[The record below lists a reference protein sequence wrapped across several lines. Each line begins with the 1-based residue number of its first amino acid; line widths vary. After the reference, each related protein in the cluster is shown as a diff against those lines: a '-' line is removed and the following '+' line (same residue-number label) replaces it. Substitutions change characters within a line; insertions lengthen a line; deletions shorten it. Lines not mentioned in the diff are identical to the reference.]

1 MRVSPPAV
9 GQGVG
14 MTLETPMEET
24 EPNTRPEAKPDWKRF
39 WREYHRQLRARRPSL
54 RRAIREDVRAFI
66 TGRFEIADQG
76 RLATPFHMLRL
87 AWKSDAFLG
96 VLLYRVRTWLQR
108 ASVPILPTLIHKVC
122 IAFFDVNIGDHV
134 VLGEGVYVPH
144 GYLVIGGRLTM
155 GRWCVICPWVSI
167 GLTPGTL
174 GSPEI
179 GDGVF
184 VGTGAKILG
193 PVKIGDGAI
202 IGAGSVA
209 LKDVP
214 AHTTVAGVPA
224 RIVANQS
231 QEAEPGA

>member
-1 MRVSPPAV
+1 
-9 GQGVG
+9 
-14 MTLETPMEET
+14 MEVT
-24 EPNTRPEAKPDWKRF
+24 EPNAQPEAKPDWKRF
-39 WREYHRQLRARRPSL
+39 WREYYRQRRARRPPL
-54 RRAIREDVRAFI
+54 RRAVREDVRAFLAHRLE
-66 TGRFEIADQG
+66 TGGQG
-76 RLATPFHMLRL
+76 RLAVLFHILRL
-87 AWKSDAFLG
+87 AWKSDAFLA
-96 VLLYRVRTWLQR
+96 VLLYRIRVWLEGVG
-108 ASVPILPTLIHKVC
+108 VPILPALIHKVC
-122 IAFFDVNIGDHV
+122 IAFFDVNIGDYV

-155 GRWCVICPWVSI
+155 GRWCVIGPWVSI

-193 PVKIGDGAI
+193 AVKIGDGAI
-202 IGAGSVA
+202 IGAGSVV
-209 LKDVP
+209 LRDVP

-224 RIVANQS
+224 RIVADHS

>member
-1 MRVSPPAV
+1 
-9 GQGVG
+9 
-14 MTLETPMEET
+14 MEVT
-24 EPNTRPEAKPDWKRF
+24 EPNARPEAKPDWKRF
-39 WREYHRQLRARRPSL
+39 WREYHRQLRARRPPL
-54 RRAIREDVRAFI
+54 RRAVREDARAFLAHRLE
-66 TGRFEIADQG
+66 TGGQG
-76 RLATPFHMLRL
+76 RLATAFHVFRL
-87 AWKSDAFLG
+87 SWKSDAFLA
-96 VLLYRVRTWLQR
+96 VLLYRIRTWLEGVG
-108 ASVPILPTLIHKVC
+108 VPILPPLIHKVC
-122 IAFFDVNIGDHV
+122 VAFFDVNIGDYV

-193 PVKIGDGAI
+193 PVKIGDGAV
-202 IGAGSVA
+202 IGAGSVV

-224 RIVANQS
+224 RVIANQS

>member
-1 MRVSPPAV
+1 M
-9 GQGVG
+9 
-14 MTLETPMEET
+14 
-24 EPNTRPEAKPDWKRF
+24 F
-39 WREYHRQLRARRPSL
+39 
-54 RRAIREDVRAFI
+54 
-66 TGRFEIADQG
+66 
-76 RLATPFHMLRL
+76 RL
-87 AWKSDAFLG
+87 AWKSDAFLA
-96 VLLYRVRTWLQR
+96 VLLYRIRVCLEGVG
-108 ASVPILPTLIHKVC
+108 VPIVPTLIHKVC
-122 IAFFDVNIGDHV
+122 IAFFDVNIGDYV

-202 IGAGSVA
+202 IGAGSVV
-209 LKDVP
+209 LNDVP

-224 RIVANQS
+224 RIIANQS
-231 QEAEPGA
+231 QDAKPGA

>member
-1 MRVSPPAV
+1 
-9 GQGVG
+9 
-14 MTLETPMEET
+14 MEVT
-24 EPNTRPEAKPDWKRF
+24 EPNARPEAKPDWKRF

-54 RRAIREDVRAFI
+54 RRAVREDVRAFLAH
-66 TGRFEIADQG
+66 RFETGGQG
-76 RLATPFHMLRL
+76 RLATVYHLFRL
-87 AWKSDAFLG
+87 SWKSDAFLG
-96 VLLYRVRTWLQR
+96 VLLYRVRAWLEG
-108 ASVPILPTLIHKVC
+108 ASVPILPTLIHRVC
-122 IAFFDVNIGDHV
+122 VAFFDMSIGDYV

-202 IGAGSVA
+202 IGAGSVV

-214 AHTTVAGVPA
+214 AHTTVVGVPA
-224 RIVANQS
+224 RVIRDQS

>member
-1 MRVSPPAV
+1 
-9 GQGVG
+9 
-14 MTLETPMEET
+14 MEVT
-24 EPNTRPEAKPDWKRF
+24 EPNARPEAKPDWKRF

-54 RRAIREDVRAFI
+54 RRAVREDVRAFLAH
-66 TGRFEIADQG
+66 RFETGGQG
-76 RLATPFHMLRL
+76 RLATAFHMLRL
-87 AWKSDAFLG
+87 SWKSDAFLA
-96 VLLYRVRTWLQR
+96 VLLYRIRAWLEGVG
-108 ASVPILPTLIHKVC
+108 VPILPTLIHKVC
-122 IAFFDVNIGDHV
+122 IAFFDVNIGDYV

-174 GSPEI
+174 GSPEL

-193 PVKIGDGAI
+193 PVKIGDGAV
-202 IGAGSVA
+202 IGAGSVV

-224 RIVANQS
+224 RVIRDQS

>member
-1 MRVSPPAV
+1 
-9 GQGVG
+9 
-14 MTLETPMEET
+14 MERWT
-24 EPNTRPEAKPDWKRF
+24 EDERKQVR
-39 WREYHRQLRARRPSL
+39 RELRRRLRASRPPL
-54 RRAIREDVRAFI
+54 GKAVREDVRAFI
-66 TGRFEIADQG
+66 AGRFETGGQG
-76 RLATPFHMLRL
+76 RLAAPFHVLRL

-96 VLLYRVRTWLQR
+96 VLLYRVRAWLQG
-108 ASVPILPTLIHKVC
+108 ASVPILPTLIHRICV
-122 IAFFDVNIGDHV
+122 AFFDVSIDDYL

-144 GYLVIGGRLTM
+144 GYLVIDGPVTI
-155 GRWCVICPWVSI
+155 GRWCVLCPWVSI

-174 GSPEI
+174 EAPEL

-202 IGAGSVA
+202 IGAGSVV

-224 RIVANQS
+224 RVIRDQS
-231 QEAEPGA
+231 HGVEPRSETP

>member
-1 MRVSPPAV
+1 
-9 GQGVG
+9 
-14 MTLETPMEET
+14 MERWT
-24 EPNTRPEAKPDWKRF
+24 EDERKQVR
-39 WREYHRQLRARRPSL
+39 RELRRRLRASRPPL
-54 RRAIREDVRAFI
+54 GKAIREDVRAFI
-66 TGRFEIADQG
+66 AGRFEIADQG
-76 RLATPFHMLRL
+76 RLTVPFHMLRL

-96 VLLYRVRTWLQR
+96 ILLYRVRAWLQG
-108 ASVPILPTLIHKVC
+108 ASVPILPTLIHRVC
-122 IAFFDVNIGDHV
+122 IAFFDVSIGDYL

-144 GYLVIGGRLTM
+144 GYLVIDGRATI
-155 GRWCVICPWVSI
+155 GRWCVLCPWVSI

-174 GSPEI
+174 EAPEL

-202 IGAGSVA
+202 IGAGSVV

-224 RIVANQS
+224 RVIRDQS
-231 QEAEPGA
+231 HGVEPRSETP

>member
-1 MRVSPPAV
+1 
-9 GQGVG
+9 
-14 MTLETPMEET
+14 
-24 EPNTRPEAKPDWKRF
+24 
-39 WREYHRQLRARRPSL
+39 L

-66 TGRFEIADQG
+66 AGRFEIADQG

-96 VLLYRVRTWLQR
+96 VLLYRVRTWLEGAR
-108 ASVPILPTLIHKVC
+108 VPILPTLIHRMC
-122 IAFFDVNIGDHV
+122 IAFFDMSIGDYV

-144 GYLVIGGRLTM
+144 GYLVIGGRATI
-155 GRWCVICPWVSI
+155 GRRCVLCPWVSI

-174 GSPEI
+174 DAPEL

-202 IGAGSVA
+202 IGAGSVV

-224 RIVANQS
+224 RVIRDQS
-231 QEAEPGA
+231 HGVEPRSETP

>member
-1 MRVSPPAV
+1 
-9 GQGVG
+9 
-14 MTLETPMEET
+14 MERWT
-24 EPNTRPEAKPDWKRF
+24 EDERKQVR
-39 WREYHRQLRARRPSL
+39 RELRRRLRASRPPL
-54 RRAIREDVRAFI
+54 GKAIREDVRAFI
-66 TGRFEIADQG
+66 TGRFEMGGQG
-76 RLATPFHMLRL
+76 RLAAPFHMLRL

-96 VLLYRVRTWLQR
+96 VLLYRVRTWLQG
-108 ASVPILPTLIHKVC
+108 ASVPILPTLIHRVC
-122 IAFFDVNIGDHV
+122 VAFFDMSIDDYL

-144 GYLVIGGRLTM
+144 GYLVIDGRATI
-155 GRWCVICPWVSI
+155 GRWCVLCPWVSI

-174 GSPEI
+174 EAPEL

-202 IGAGSVA
+202 IGAGSVV

-224 RIVANQS
+224 RVIRDQS
-231 QEAEPGA
+231 HGVEPRSETP

>member
-1 MRVSPPAV
+1 
-9 GQGVG
+9 
-14 MTLETPMEET
+14 MEVT
-24 EPNTRPEAKPDWKRF
+24 EPNARPEAKPDWKRF

-54 RRAIREDVRAFI
+54 RRAVREDVRAFMAY
-66 TGRFEIADQG
+66 RFETGGQG
-76 RLATPFHMLRL
+76 RLATVFHVLRL
-87 AWKSDAFLG
+87 SWKSDAFLA
-96 VLLYRVRTWLQR
+96 VLLYRIRAWLEGVG
-108 ASVPILPTLIHKVC
+108 VPILPTLIHKAC
-122 IAFFDVNIGDHV
+122 IAFFDVSIGDYV

-144 GYLVIGGRLTM
+144 GYLVIGGRLTI
-155 GRWCVICPWVSI
+155 GRWCVLCPWVSI

-174 GSPEI
+174 EAPEL

-193 PVKIGDGAI
+193 PVKIGDGAV
-202 IGAGSVA
+202 IGAGSVV

-224 RIVANQS
+224 RIIANQS

>member
-1 MRVSPPAV
+1 
-9 GQGVG
+9 
-14 MTLETPMEET
+14 MEVT
-24 EPNTRPEAKPDWKRF
+24 EPNARPEAKPDWKRF

-54 RRAIREDVRAFI
+54 RRAVREDVRAFLAH
-66 TGRFEIADQG
+66 RFETGGQG
-76 RLATPFHMLRL
+76 RLATLFHMLRL
-87 AWKSDAFLG
+87 SWKSDAFLAI
-96 VLLYRVRTWLQR
+96 LLYRIRAWLEGVG
-108 ASVPILPTLIHKVC
+108 VPILPTLIHKVC
-122 IAFFDVNIGDHV
+122 IAFFDVNIGDYV

-202 IGAGSVA
+202 IGAGSVV

-231 QEAEPGA
+231 QEEEPGA